1 MIEVQSGQK
10 TSVEDPAARSG
21 AGRYWMAVNRLC
33 EVCCGACLILIA
45 GFTLYEIVCRYVFDS
60 PTQWTQD
67 FSIYLMIWC
76 AFLGLMPTD
85 LAGQHIR
92 IDVWYKRLSTSA
104 QARLEVFVYIAMAG
118 FAATAAWTAG
128 GVVAQSLRLGRRSL
142 SLISIPMWIPQAALV
157 VGLGLFCLECIR
169 RAVLAAIELRRLSR

>member
-1 MIEVQSGQK
+1 MQPGRK
-10 TSVEDPAARSG
+10 TSGEDTAARSG

-76 AFLGLMPTD
+76 TFLGPGNIFVSMSGISVFPPVRRRD
-85 LAGQHIR
+85 SR
-92 IDVWYKRLSTSA
+92 CSSTSPWPVSR
-104 QARLEVFVYIAMAG
+104 RLERVVENNWGSESNPLSASDVRQKFRDNAMLVVDDRKIDQLLALADRLEDVRDINDFV
-118 FAATAAWTAG
+118 
-128 GVVAQSLRLGRRSL
+128 SLCVNPDRRSP
-142 SLISIPMWIPQAALV
+142 SN
-157 VGLGLFCLECIR
+157 
-169 RAVLAAIELRRLSR
+169 

>member
-1 MIEVQSGQK
+1 VIEVQPGRK
-10 TSVEDPAARSG
+10 TSGEDTAARSG

-76 AFLGLMPTD
+76 TFLGLMPTD

-92 IDVWYKRLSTSA
+92 IDVWYKRLSASA

-118 FAATAAWTAG
+118 FAAARTRCRK
-128 GVVAQSLRLGRRSL
+128 QLGERKQPSECKRCASK
-142 SLISIPMWIPQAALV
+142 ISRQCHA
-157 VGLGLFCLECIR
+157 CR
-169 RAVLAAIELRRLSR
+169 